1 MSLPRK
7 DIKFWLDAEYHAALR
22 EICDMRGM
30 TLGEFVERLAV
41 AEIDRVL
48 HEASEL
54 HARTARLGI
63 VGNRQEKSGTARK
76 CQERAWTDESA
87 AGAGSAKG
95 GRR

>member
-7 DIKFWLDAEYHAALR
+7 DVKFWLDPEYHAALR
-22 EICDMRGM
+22 EICDMRGL
-30 TLGEFVERLAV
+30 TLGEFVEDLV
-41 AEIDRVL
+41 VTEVDRVL

-63 VGNRQEKSGTARK
+63 VWNQA
-76 CQERAWTDESA
+76 ERAVHARNGQESL
-87 AGAGSAKG
+87 GIRERG